1 MIIVLKPNATKKQLD
16 HLLERIKALGLK
28 PMVSSGTERTIIGV
42 IGSED
47 ALRVQPLD
55 VFPGVGKVMPVLKPY
70 KLVSREFKPEDTVV
84 NCGGV
89 KIGGN
94 RIVIM
99 AGPCSVE
106 NKPMLTTTAKV

>member
-28 PMVSSGTERTIIGV
+28 PMVSKGTERTIIGV

-47 ALRVQPLD
+47 ALRVQPLE
-55 VFPGVGKVMPVLKPY
+55 VIPGVEKVMPVLKPY
-70 KLVSREFKPEDTVV
+70 KLVSREFRPEDSIVTV
-84 NCGGV
+84 NGL
-89 KIGGN
+89 KIGGKQ
-94 RIVIM
+94 IIIM

-106 NKPMLTTTAKV
+106 NRQMLL